1 LLDLDPATDTPADD
15 LLTAVLATALA
26 SGEPQLAARGTALS
40 VPRLVRAPEA
50 EPAVAF
56 RPDGTVL
63 VTGGTGSLGALVA
76 RHLVERHGV
85 RHLVLAGR
93 RGPEAEGATEL
104 AAELAA
110 LGAESVSLVAADVSD
125 RTAVAR
131 LLDTIPA
138 EHPLT
143 GVIHTA
149 GVLDDGV
156 ISALTPERL
165 AGVFAPK
172 VSAVRH
178 LDELTRTLDLTA
190 FAVFSS
196 ASGLF
201 GSAGQG
207 NYAAANAYLDAVA
220 HQRRAAGLPA
230 TSLAW
235 GLWEQTSGM
244 TAHLGTADQARMSR
258 GGVLPIGPAEG
269 MRLLDAAL
277 DTAEPLLVPIKLD
290 LRALRADAAAGR
302 AVQPLLRGLV
312 RTGRQPVRTT
322 AADGTGGLTR
332 RLAGLDPAEQEALLL
347 DLVRGHVATV
357 LGHAGAEQVG
367 PETAFKDAGFDSLT
381 SVELRNRLRETTGL
395 KLAATVVFDYP
406 NPLALARHLHAELG
420 TTNDALSLVHEKIED
435 IESLIAGLLSDESKK
450 ADIVLRLQGLVAK
463 CNGAVEETQGSAVAE
478 QLESASAD
486 EVLDFINDE
495 LGIV

>member
-1 LLDLDPATDTPADD
+1 M
-15 LLTAVLATALA
+15 
-26 SGEPQLAARGTALS
+26 
-40 VPRLVRAPEA
+40 
-50 EPAVAF
+50 
-56 RPDGTVL
+56 
-63 VTGGTGSLGALVA
+63 
-76 RHLVERHGV
+76 
-85 RHLVLAGR
+85 
-93 RGPEAEGATEL
+93 
-104 AAELAA
+104 
-110 LGAESVSLVAADVSD
+110 
-125 RTAVAR
+125 
-131 LLDTIPA
+131 
-138 EHPLT
+138 
-143 GVIHTA
+143 
-149 GVLDDGV
+149 
-156 ISALTPERL
+156 
-165 AGVFAPK
+165 
-172 VSAVRH
+172 SAVRH

-244 TAHLGTADQARMSR
+244 TAHLGHRRPGPDEPGRRPADPAPPRACGSSTRPWTPPNRSSSR
-258 GGVLPIGPAEG
+258 SVDLPPCAP
-269 MRLLDAAL
+269 
-277 DTAEPLLVPIKLD
+277 T
-290 LRALRADAAAGR
+290 
-302 AVQPLLRGLV
+302 
-312 RTGRQPVRTT
+312 RQPDAPCNPCCAAWSAPGAPAGPRRPRTAPADSPPPARRT
-322 AADGTGGLTR
+322 RPRGAGGPCSWTSSAATSR
-332 RLAGLDPAEQEALLL
+332 PSS
-347 DLVRGHVATV
+347 ATP
-357 LGHAGAEQVG
+357 G
-367 PETAFKDAGFDSLT
+367 
-381 SVELRNRLRETTGL
+381 RNRSAPRRRSRTPGSTRSPPSNCATGSARPPGL

>member
-1 LLDLDPATDTPADD
+1 
-15 LLTAVLATALA
+15 
-26 SGEPQLAARGTALS
+26 GAAAGG
-40 VPRLVRAPEA
+40 A
-50 EPAVAF
+50 E
-56 RPDGTVL
+56 
-63 VTGGTGSLGALVA
+63 
-76 RHLVERHGV
+76 
-85 RHLVLAGR
+85 
-93 RGPEAEGATEL
+93 EL
-104 AAELAA
+104 RAELVH
-110 LGAESVSLVAADVSD
+110 LGAESVDLVACDVSE
-125 RTAVAR
+125 RAAVAE
-131 LLDTIPA
+131 LLDSIPE

-156 ISALTPERL
+156 IGALTPERL

-172 VSAVRH
+172 VSAVQH
-178 LDELTRTLDLTA
+178 LDELTRALDLTV

-220 HQRRAAGLPA
+220 HQRRAVGLPA

-235 GLWEQTSGM
+235 GLWEQASGM
-244 TAHLGTADQARMSR
+244 TAHLGAADQARMSR

-277 DTAEPLLVPIKLD
+277 DTGAALLVPIKLD
-290 LRALRADAAAGR
+290 LRALRALRADATAGR

-312 RTGRQPVRTT
+312 RTGRQPVRVT
-322 AADGTGGLTR
+322 AADSTGALTH
-332 RLAGLDPAEQEALLL
+332 RLAGLASAEQEALLL

-357 LGHAGAEQVG
+357 LGHAGAQQVG

-420 TTNDALSLVHEKIED
+420 TSNDALSLVHEKIGD
-435 IESLIAGLLSDESKK
+435 IDSLIAGLLADESKK

-463 CNGAVEETQGSAVAE
+463 CNGAVEEAPGSAVAE

-495 LGIV
+495 FGIV